1 MMIATKIVAI
11 GLMMAQN
18 GQTGFVY
25 PGSYID
31 TDPLVQHLLNCG
43 FMKRKQ
49 NGLSTDD
56 IYKADL
62 VKDGIKQLQV
72 MAGMKD
78 TGEEDNEVNNIVEE
92 GVCRYKGQHYLCKK
106 DGIYPM
112 PSGPGCERRFILC
125 SNGMANM
132 MACHNDTVFNP
143 EVSICD
149 WPTNVKKCKGH
160 GKEWIFADE
169 ETSDDHHK
177 EEDDVIDEEETRYD
191 YRDVFGEDETS
202 DDDHREEDNEIPPR
216 FKTDTLKSSSVKF
229 PKPSFLEP

>member
-1 MMIATKIVAI
+1 MNIMMIATKIVLI
-11 GLMMAQN
+11 GLMLAQN

-62 VKDGIKQLQV
+62 VKDGIKQLQSE
-72 MAGMKD
+72 AGMKD
-78 TGEEDNEVNNIVEE
+78 TGEEDEEVNTIVEE
-92 GVCRYKGQHYLCKK
+92 GVCRYKGQHYPCKK

-112 PSGPGCERRFILC
+112 PSGPGCEKKFVMC
-125 SNGMANM
+125 SSGRTNV

-143 EVSICD
+143 EVMICD
-149 WPTNVKKCKGH
+149 WPSNVKECKGL
-160 GKEWIFADE
+160 GTVWSFAD
-169 ETSDDHHK
+169 TFGQDYDRNDHSDHD
-177 EEDDVIDEEETRYD
+177 ENDREEEIQ
-191 YRDVFGEDETS
+191 E
-202 DDDHREEDNEIPPR
+202 NEIPMN
-216 FKTDTLKSSSVKF
+216 FKKEKLKSSSGSVKF
-229 PKPSFLEP
+229 PTFLEP